1 MINLYL
7 TNVCVSSHSYRHDW
21 CLYRILSFFSSLSL
35 SSLSVLTY
43 SFFLQLVTFLYFIS
57 TVLRLCVC
65 DMFLFRF
72 LCFHL
77 TDRPPSCIASLPFID
92 MVIIINAFLFLGNFV
107 WGLDFFPLLPFVII
121 VGKNSSVVSCSHKSL
136 NVHIIP
142 PRFSSFLV
150 THLFVV
156 SLHQITSSTYIEKKS
171 PMASL

>member
-1 MINLYL
+1 MSVPIHIG
-7 TNVCVSSHSYRHDW
+7 TIGVFIGSSR
-21 CLYRILSFFSSLSL
+21 FFGGSL

-142 PRFSSFLV
+142 RAFHRSWSRTYLLSACIKLPL
-150 THLFVV
+150 
-156 SLHQITSSTYIEKKS
+156 LHT
-171 PMASL
+171 